1 MKTGSACAYIIAFA
15 VFITGL
21 VLGCEKAKPPFE
33 CHDSIGCVE
42 IAAGDEVSIGMLQAL
57 SGKVAPLG
65 SEQIRGTELAIEQR
79 GGTLL
84 EHPIELHTKD
94 TGCTAEGGANAALK
108 IIADPQMVAILG
120 TTCSGAAAT
129 ASKAMSDAG
138 LTMIS
143 GNNSAPFLTAV
154 AGKRAPHWQPGYFR
168 TAPNEETAGETAA
181 LYAFKKLGLRK
192 AATINDGDIYTTGL
206 THGFEKTFQQ
216 LGGQI
221 VLSTSVDKGDTQM
234 RPVLEAA
241 MNAKADLLFFPL
253 FQPEGNRILLQAKE
267 TPGFEEITL
276 MSDGAL
282 IESSFI
288 EDVGAAAKGM
298 YFMGPARPA
307 GPAVD
312 KLAAAYKA
320 KYGMAPATS
329 YYVSAYD
336 AAELLLTTLEKVAVK
351 ESDGTL
357 HIGRQTLREALYQT
371 RGFQGVSGNLTCNA
385 YGDCADAVF
394 NILRLD
400 DPDAGVDGL
409 LSNIM
414 FTHGANE

>member
-1 MKTGSACAYIIAFA
+1 MKTGSALAYIV
-15 VFITGL
+15 VFTVFTGGL
-21 VLGCEKAKPPFE
+21 VVGCENARPRFE

-42 IAAGDEVSIGMLQAL
+42 IAAGDGVSIGMLQAL

-65 SEQIRGTELAIEQR
+65 TEQIRGTELAIENR

-84 EHPIELHTKD
+84 GHAIQLQTED

-138 LTMIS
+138 LAMIS

-168 TAPNEETAGETAA
+168 TAPNEETSGETAA

-192 AATINDGDIYTTGL
+192 AATINDGDLYTTGL
-206 THGFEKTFQQ
+206 THGFEKTFKR

-221 VLSTSVDKGDTQM
+221 VLSTSVNKGDTQM
-234 RPVLEAA
+234 QPVLEAA
-241 MNAKADLLFFPL
+241 VNAKADLLFFPL
-253 FQPEGNRILLQAKE
+253 FQPEGNRILLQAKA
-267 TPGFEEITL
+267 TPGFKDITL

-282 IESSFI
+282 VESSFI

-298 YFMGPARPA
+298 YFVGPGRPA

-336 AAELLLTTLEKVAVK
+336 AAELLLTTLEKVAIR

-357 HIGRQTLREALYQT
+357 HIGRQSLRQALYQT
-371 RGFQGVSGNLTCNA
+371 SGFQGVSGNLTCNA
-385 YGDCADAVF
+385 HGDCADAVF

-414 FTHGANE
+414 FTHGVKQ